1 MGLPQINPLPKH
13 DIMIPSTQ
21 QKIQFRPFLV
31 KEQKILLMAL
41 ETQDQ
46 TQILNAITDI
56 IQDCILAP
64 INIKTLTTFD
74 VEYLFIQIRS
84 KSVGERAV
92 IQIQCPHCDEPH
104 TISIQLDAIK
114 VDMPQPST
122 KMIKLTDKYTLK
134 MRYPAYQFML
144 NSDVIKNETSLTE
157 KMYEMVIGCMDSLQT
172 DDISLKF
179 DDEPKQE
186 VDRFLETL
194 TPDQMKLLIEFVQAL
209 PKIQHLIKYKCSKC
223 SKENQRLL
231 EGISDFF

>member
-92 IQIQCPHCDEPH
+92 IQIQSVISFDQELVSRGICQPPVLVHHQTSKIYHPFEDCPY
-104 TISIQLDAIK
+104 IL
-114 VDMPQPST
+114 
-122 KMIKLTDKYTLK
+122 
-134 MRYPAYQFML
+134 
-144 NSDVIKNETSLTE
+144 
-157 KMYEMVIGCMDSLQT
+157 
-172 DDISLKF
+172 
-179 DDEPKQE
+179 
-186 VDRFLETL
+186 
-194 TPDQMKLLIEFVQAL
+194 
-209 PKIQHLIKYKCSKC
+209 
-223 SKENQRLL
+223 
-231 EGISDFF
+231 